1 MDHTLPMSPLAG
13 TLSVVVAQ
21 LPGGFMG
28 ALFALAAPPER
39 AEVALVGVVAAHTS
53 LRALWAGIKDGS
65 YRRPDL
71 QVMGEA
77 YTLPHALSVVAKGAD
92 DKAEGPILLA
102 QAGLRHAA
110 QAEWQLL
117 ATPGVV
123 VADEAAVRAYAGRR
137 WPLPPDRPL
146 LPLLAQAYALTTV
159 LGSGAYLDLP
169 HPDSDAWKGIIR
181 RVVVGDDGEEA
192 C

>member
-77 YTLPHALSVVAKGAD
+77 YTLPHALSVVAKGAA
-92 DKAEGPILLA
+92 DK
-102 QAGLRHAA
+102 
-110 QAEWQLL
+110 AEWQLL